1 MPTSLRDAYLID
13 FSGFFVKTD
22 LCIRYFERPITSYL
36 TKFIMGSQERLID
49 ELYVHAAKLGRAVS
63 VDDVEELAYQACT
76 HILGYG
82 VGSLG
87 TVQDEYLIFDG
98 RTFQGQA
105 FFPLDGPG
113 IVTQAVRTRE
123 IQHIRDMRG
132 NQEYQSPVPEDV
144 WKCLS
149 EVAIPIEYEG
159 EVVAVL
165 NVESED
171 LDAFSQ
177 FDVHILRS
185 LALHVES
192 AFYRILGRRG
202 ELDVMNR
209 VNEAYRK
216 GVVHTS
222 KEIRNKMI
230 IISQSAHARK
240 DGLISDERFLTIVE
254 DNSEKAHEILNKLVE
269 PDGLLSNSPDP

>member
-1 MPTSLRDAYLID
+1 M
-13 FSGFFVKTD
+13 
-22 LCIRYFERPITSYL
+22 
-36 TKFIMGSQERLID
+36 MGPQDRLID

-63 VDDVEELAYQACT
+63 VDEVEELTYQACT

-113 IVTQAVRTRE
+113 IVTQAVRTGK
-123 IQHIRDMRG
+123 IQHIRDMHD

-192 AFYRILGRRG
+192 AFQRILGRRR
-202 ELDVMNR
+202 EMDVMNR
-209 VNEAYRK
+209 MNEAYRK

-230 IISQSAHARK
+230 IISQSVHARK

-269 PDGLLSNSPDP
+269 PDGLLSNSSDP